1 MYQRAI
7 KRRIDC
13 SDRRSERGSIAL
25 PTDLPEKARRF
36 VAAEEA
42 KDREAQEDKAALS
55 EAAAFVEA
63 DGGDASG
70 LRYFA
75 IKT

>member
-1 MYQRAI
+1 MRP
-7 KRRIDC
+7 
-13 SDRRSERGSIAL
+13 GSAVW
-25 PTDLPEKARRF
+25 F
-36 VAAEEA
+36 VVLVLILAT
-42 KDREAQEDKAALS
+42 L
-55 EAAAFVEA
+55 VEA